1 VSDRAQLQ
9 ADRRRLEQAYRDAY
23 TALDEHFV
31 LYGDVDGPEP
41 IGLLNYDG
49 PYALPDE
56 SDDQDDQCDFTEGD
70 VVT

>member
-1 VSDRAQLQ
+1 
-9 ADRRRLEQAYRDAY
+9 
-23 TALDEHFV
+23 V

-41 IGLLNYDG
+41 IGLLNDDG

-56 SDDQDDQCDFTEGD
+56 FEDQDDQCDFTEGD